1 MIAVS
6 MALDEER
13 NVAPHVQKT
22 VSGYVVLLT
31 VVGTLAVLTGGFD
44 QVSRNVSFNTVQNA
58 LHISLNN
65 MGLITSGNTLMTALA
80 QFLIGPIID
89 RFGRKRGLQ
98 ILLLV
103 SGVFSGL
110 TAISTGALTFG
121 IYNFLGGTAVAI
133 PTAAECLIGEDAPA
147 KVRGLLMGIIVSGFS
162 MAAVLVSF
170 VSAPILASGNW
181 RFLFILG
188 LAPILIAII
197 AQFSVR
203 ETVRFSNL
211 QERRRHAAVVKS
223 NESDLQKPGWR
234 HLFAKDLRRQTI
246 VVSVAGFFL
255 NFANAF
261 ILVLGVEYFIVFDHL
276 GIGAAVHALAFEG
289 IGALVGQIICG
300 WIADRVPSR
309 HVMVVFLTCGAVVLF
324 FFHLHGGTGLVWTLS
339 GLIGLFGGGTIGS
352 YARYVAESFPTRL
365 RGTGSTFAWGV
376 YSLSAVPAPA
386 VFTAIMSGGHPAL
399 VPIFCAILIFIGA
412 ITFLFG
418 RIIRPNQELEEI
430 VS

>member
-1 MIAVS
+1 
-6 MALDEER
+6 MALDEQR
-13 NVAPHVQKT
+13 GTAPRVQKT
-22 VSGYVVLLT
+22 VSRYVVLLT

-44 QVSRNVSFNTVQNA
+44 QISRNVSFNTIQHT

-65 MGLITSGNTLMTALA
+65 MGLITSGNTLMTCLS

-181 RFLFILG
+181 RLLFLLG
-188 LAPILIAII
+188 LAPILIAIV

-203 ETVRFSNL
+203 ETVRFRDL
-211 QERRRHAAVVKS
+211 QEKRRHAAASKS
-223 NESDLQKPGWR
+223 NDPDLQKPGWR
-234 HLFAKDLRRQTI
+234 HLFTQDLRRQTI
-246 VVSVAGFFL
+246 VVSLAGFFL

-276 GIGAAVHALAFEG
+276 GVGAAVHALAFEG
-289 IGALVGQIICG
+289 IGSLLGQIICG
-300 WIADRVPSR
+300 WLADRIPSR
-309 HVMVVFLTCGAVVLF
+309 HVMVAFLTCGAVVLF
-324 FFHLHGGTGLVWTLS
+324 LFHIHGGTGLVWTLS
-339 GLIGLFGGGTIGS
+339 GLIGLFGGGTVGS
-352 YARYVAESFPTRL
+352 YARYVAESFPTRV
-365 RGTGSTFAWGV
+365 RGTGSTFAWGI

-386 VFTAIMSGGHPAL
+386 VFTAIMSSGHPSL
-399 VPIFCAILIFIGA
+399 VPVFCAVLIFLGA

-418 RIIRPNQELEEI
+418 RVIQPNKELEEI
-430 VS
+430 AS